1 MRAAGCLVTEGEIKI
16 LTKRI
21 DPYNTGYCKNQFTEG
36 AFDDF
41 LMCIY
46 QVCQKDDSEI
56 MIKNA
61 FSAFDKDESG
71 YVLVE
76 ELKHVLTKFGES
88 LNENEVCQV

>member
-1 MRAAGCLVTEGEIKI
+1 
-16 LTKRI
+16 
-21 DPYNTGYCKNQFTEG
+21 
-36 AFDDF
+36 
-41 LMCIY
+41 MCIY

-88 LNENEVCQV
+88 LNENEVVLN